1 MRDGNIRVS
10 TEAHHRELY
19 NNMKTCGAI
28 EDFHEFFFACVCV
41 GYSRGKARPLERKD
55 DRFWSRTVTPL
66 EWDCYH
72 AIIMQVNDFQ
82 VSAVMDEKRM
92 FEKLEEYANAG
103 IDIIIDEFLRD
114 YLITRDARDSPQ
126 LDPNGVINLPKAFL
140 YYLLQQS
147 EARS

>member
-1 MRDGNIRVS
+1 
-10 TEAHHRELY
+10 
-19 NNMKTCGAI
+19 
-28 EDFHEFFFACVCV
+28 
-41 GYSRGKARPLERKD
+41 
-55 DRFWSRTVTPL
+55 
-66 EWDCYH
+66 
-72 AIIMQVNDFQ
+72 MQVNDFQ